1 MENKTKIFAEEGK
14 QDIIITREFDA
25 PVELLFEGFIKPE
38 LIGQWMGTNVLKFE
52 PTKFGSYEFQT
63 EHNGHIVFRGVG
75 AFHDIIL
82 NKKIIRTFEM
92 ENSEIDVQLE
102 FLEFEK
108 LSDSRS
114 KLTKQIIYKSNEHR
128 AIQLK
133 MPFEFGLNMA
143 HNQLEKILLN
153 K

>member
-1 MENKTKIFAEEGK
+1 
-14 QDIIITREFDA
+14 
-25 PVELLFEGFIKPE
+25 
-38 LIGQWMGTNVLKFE
+38 
-52 PTKFGSYEFQT
+52 
-63 EHNGHIVFRGVG
+63 
-75 AFHDIIL
+75 
-82 NKKIIRTFEM
+82 M